1 MERCWEN
8 RGFTLVETI
17 VVTALVSIIFTTV
30 ALYYQTAFG
39 IWDKGNRQGELQ
51 QQARIALTKLVSDLQ
66 QTKTLRYQPRGTAS
80 WRDLPAGHVLVLL
93 HGGSRVQL
101 SIPPVKDGEPD
112 LKVDYYISTTES
124 GEITLIRHTGGY
136 NSIALDIVQVELRL
150 REEKPL
156 VEIELVA
163 AREGA
168 EVRLVTSAYLR
179 NLQGAVN

>member
-1 MERCWEN
+1 M
-8 RGFTLVETI
+8 
-17 VVTALVSIIFTTV
+17 
-30 ALYYQTAFG
+30 
-39 IWDKGNRQGELQ
+39 
-51 QQARIALTKLVSDLQ
+51 
-66 QTKTLRYQPRGTAS
+66 
-80 WRDLPAGHVLVLL
+80 
-93 HGGSRVQL
+93 